1 MTFSRH
7 CASRFP
13 RSVLPSLFLPVFR
26 VCMIDTGFVSPLTRS
41 RGLRSSGESDL
52 SPRELV
58 ACACVSPVLLAAP
71 ACFASFPSVNF
82 AASLPREHANMSTKG
97 RELFDTPTSQADS
110 GAAPPP
116 SSRLPSRGFS
126 CFSPA
131 RQKKKKPLCVVSP
144 LLVACLLL
152 APACLPCGAEKAE
165 RQASV
170 PLSSSSRA
178 PRHAR
183 EKKGRKEEPKLVQA
197 VSGGGQVGQHEPEL
211 PFDSISVDRRRGA
224 RGVAA
229 LAAFDFN
236 PDEEGSREQRRDS
249 FFLASTEFR
258 FPDSSLAKPEKNA
271 LCRDWRVPHPFL
283 SKEAAKESL
292 QLPPN
297 LNVTAVLM
305 PFYFY
310 DVDNRGNYLI
320 LTKFSDFDIPVIRRR
335 LSKSDIRLFFRF
347 KNLAWFGRLAPSPN
361 ANSVVVSDAAGIDMA
376 KVVFHGGL
384 SVAKTYVQAMTSTID
399 DIGIRVS
406 EIHIINVPR
415 AAACLLKV
423 VQSLSPSEIKF
434 FTYTN
439 RQEFLDR
446 VGDVIGRQ
454 QLPRHFGGTNP
465 TRMDKSKLES
475 CFTEFVRQL
484 RTAQT
489 STELKDDAESDTT
502 YDQQMEK
509 RFHQLF
515 D

>member
-1 MTFSRH
+1 
-7 CASRFP
+7 
-13 RSVLPSLFLPVFR
+13 
-26 VCMIDTGFVSPLTRS
+26 
-41 RGLRSSGESDL
+41 
-52 SPRELV
+52 
-58 ACACVSPVLLAAP
+58 
-71 ACFASFPSVNF
+71 
-82 AASLPREHANMSTKG
+82 MSTKG
-97 RELFDTPTSQADS
+97 CELFDTPTSQADS

-116 SSRLPSRGFS
+116 SSRLPSSGLS
-126 CFSPA
+126 CFSLA
-131 RQKKKKPLCVVSP
+131 GHKKKKPLCVVPP

-152 APACLPCGAEKAE
+152 APVCLGRAEKGE
-165 RQASV
+165 RQASA
-170 PLSSSSRA
+170 PLPSSARA

-183 EKKGRKEEPKLVQA
+183 EKKGRKEEPKLVQS
-197 VSGGGQVGQHEPEL
+197 VSGGGGVGKHEPEL
-211 PFDSISVDRRRGA
+211 PFDSISVDRVHGA
-224 RGVAA
+224 GGVAS
-229 LAAFDFN
+229 LAAFDFD
-236 PDEEGSREQRRDS
+236 PDEEGSREQRRNS
-249 FFLASTEFR
+249 FFLASTEFL
-258 FPDSSLAKPEKNA
+258 FPDTSLAKPENT

-361 ANSVVVSDAAGIDMA
+361 ANSVVVSDAAGIDVA

-384 SVAKTYVQAMTSTID
+384 SVAKTYVQAMTSTIA
-399 DIGIRVS
+399 DIGVRVS

-423 VQSLSPSEIKF
+423 VQSLSPSEIQF
-434 FTYTN
+434 FTYTS

-465 TRMDKSKLES
+465 THMDKSKLES

-484 RTAQT
+484 RTAET
-489 STELKDDAESDTT
+489 STEPIDDVETDTA